1 MTLATV
7 TYIGKGVSEASF
19 GGLATLTPE
28 LRKTLRE
35 EMGRE
40 IVLTSD
46 YKESSEKAEAL
57 TILSDLP
64 YVLGFDPADNV
75 FVAFT
80 EPKPIK
86 VNLVASQALLQ
97 AVKDE
102 AEANNETV
110 TETDGVVRI
119 ESDFFVNVYTIGLI

>member
-1 MTLATV
+1 MTLTTV

-19 GGLATLTPE
+19 GGLAALTPE
-28 LRKTLRE
+28 LRKTLRD

-86 VNLVASQALLQ
+86 VNLVASPALLQ
-97 AVKDE
+97 AAKDE
-102 AEANNETV
+102 AEANNEIV

-119 ESDFFVNVYTIGLI
+119 ENDFFVNVYTIGLI

>member
-7 TYIGKGVSEASF
+7 TYIGEGVSEASF

-28 LRKTLRE
+28 LRKTLRA

-46 YKESSEKAEAL
+46 YKESSEEAENL

-64 YVLGFDPADNV
+64 YVLGYDPAENV

-86 VNLVASQALLQ
+86 VNLVANQNLLQ
-97 AVKDE
+97 AVIDE
-102 AEANNETV
+102 AKDNNEIV
-110 TETDGVVRI
+110 TETDEVVRV
-119 ESDFFVNVYTIGLI
+119 ESEYFVNVYTIGWV